1 MKNLK
6 IQTRLLAGYLIVIAI
21 MLVISIFVIIQMGNV
36 RGQLNTFNNSVLE
49 ASNQIKSCNQMV
61 QYGARNVRE
70 MVIAENDS
78 QRKEA
83 RQDFQSAADSIESS
97 MKKLEATDVL
107 SSSDEESYTSALNEW
122 LDDGDRIVSL
132 ANRGRTEDAAEE
144 IWSTC
149 RPALDNLS
157 NMAESLEQKIDS
169 QRDEMMTDI
178 QSRSMILIITLIIA
192 LIVAIVAAIVL
203 ALVIVRSITKPLSE
217 LNGSIQSLSEGD
229 LHNEPQYESKDE
241 LGEISESLRKALAT
255 LQVYIG
261 DISVAMKMMAEG
273 DFNIYATET
282 FKGEFEEIQTSI
294 RDFSVRIS
302 QTLEQIGTASQN
314 VAGGAN
320 QISDGAQALSQGA
333 TEQASSVEE
342 ISATVSEISAQ
353 VKDTADSANEINAQA
368 GEVGDQIRQSNEK
381 MQRMLNAMNE
391 INRESGN
398 ISNIIKTIDDI
409 SFQTNLLALNAAIE
423 AARAGAAGKGFAV
436 VADEVRDLASKSAGS
451 AKEISDLIS
460 ETLKSVEE
468 GMQIAEETA
477 DALQGV
483 VSSVETIISS
493 IGEITQ
499 NVQVESDSI
508 EQVST
513 GIEQISSVVQTNS
526 ATAQESAATSE
537 ELSGQS
543 QILEQMLQRFKLRGS
558 SGEEV
563 SE

>member
-1 MKNLK
+1 MKKLK
-6 IQTRLLAGYLIVIAI
+6 IQTRLLTGYLIVIAI
-21 MLVISIFVIIQMGNV
+21 MLVISIFVIIQLGNV

-49 ASNQIKSCNQMV
+49 ASNQIKSCSQMV

-83 RQDFQSAADSIESS
+83 QQDFQSATDSIESS
-97 MKKLEATDVL
+97 MKKLQATSVL

-122 LDDGDRIVSL
+122 MEDGDRIVSL
-132 ANRGRTEDAAEE
+132 TNRDRTEDAVEE

-169 QRDEMMTDI
+169 QRDEMMADI
-178 QSRSMILIITLIIA
+178 QSRSMVLIITLIIA
-192 LIVAIVAAIVL
+192 LVVAILAAIIL
-203 ALVIVRSITKPLSE
+203 AVVIVRSITRPLSE

-241 LGEISESLRKALAT
+241 LGEIAESLRKALAT

-273 DFNIYATET
+273 DFNIYATEA

-294 RDFSVRIS
+294 RDFSIRIS

-342 ISATVSEISAQ
+342 ISATVSEISSQ

-368 GEVGDQIRQSNEK
+368 GDVGAQIQQSNEK
-381 MQRMLNAMNE
+381 MQRMLAAMNE
-391 INRESGN
+391 ISRESGN

-409 SFQTNLLALNAAIE
+409 SRPIFS
-423 AARAGAAGKGFAV
+423 R
-436 VADEVRDLASKSAGS
+436 
-451 AKEISDLIS
+451 
-460 ETLKSVEE
+460 
-468 GMQIAEETA
+468 
-477 DALQGV
+477 
-483 VSSVETIISS
+483 
-493 IGEITQ
+493 
-499 NVQVESDSI
+499 
-508 EQVST
+508 
-513 GIEQISSVVQTNS
+513 
-526 ATAQESAATSE
+526 
-537 ELSGQS
+537 
-543 QILEQMLQRFKLRGS
+543 
-558 SGEEV
+558 
-563 SE
+563 

>member
-1 MKNLK
+1 MKKLK
-6 IQTRLLAGYLIVIAI
+6 IQTRLLTGYLIVIAI
-21 MLVISIFVIIQMGNV
+21 MLVISIFVIIQLGNV

-49 ASNQIKSCNQMV
+49 ASNQIKSCSQMV

-83 RQDFQSAADSIESS
+83 QQDFQSATDSIESS
-97 MKKLEATDVL
+97 MKKLQATSVL

-122 LDDGDRIVSL
+122 MEDGDRIVSL
-132 ANRGRTEDAAEE
+132 TNRDRTEDAVEE

-169 QRDEMMTDI
+169 QRDEMMADI
-178 QSRSMILIITLIIA
+178 QSRSMVLIITLIIA
-192 LIVAIVAAIVL
+192 LVVAILAAIIL
-203 ALVIVRSITKPLSE
+203 AVVIVRSITRPLSE

-241 LGEISESLRKALAT
+241 LGEIAESLRKALAT

-273 DFNIYATET
+273 DFNIYATEA

-294 RDFSVRIS
+294 RDFSIRIS

-342 ISATVSEISAQ
+342 ISATVSEISSQ

-368 GEVGDQIRQSNEK
+368 GDVGAQIQQSNEK
-381 MQRMLNAMNE
+381 MQRMLAAMNE
-391 INRESGN
+391 ISRESGN

-477 DALQGV
+477 EALQDV

-493 IGEITQ
+493 ISEITQ
-499 NVQVESDSI
+499 NVQMESDSI

-543 QILEQMLQRFKLRGS
+543 QILEQMLQKFKLRGS
-558 SGEEV
+558 SGEDI